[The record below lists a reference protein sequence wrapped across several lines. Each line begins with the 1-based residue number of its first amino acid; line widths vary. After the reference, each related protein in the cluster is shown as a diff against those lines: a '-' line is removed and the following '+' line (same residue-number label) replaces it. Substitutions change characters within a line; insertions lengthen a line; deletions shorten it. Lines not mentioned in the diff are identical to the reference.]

1 MGFNSC
7 LLPYFSAA
15 ISADF
20 LDLHPHDCAD
30 IDLDQGFKV
39 FLR

>member
-1 MGFNSC
+1 MLSN
-7 LLPYFSAA
+7 FSPA

-20 LDLHPHDCAD
+20 LDLHPHDCVD
-30 IDLDQGFKV
+30 IDLDQGFQM

>member
-1 MGFNSC
+1 MGFDLFAFS
-7 LLPYFSAA
+7 FSAA

-20 LDLHPHDCAD
+20 LDLHPHYCAD
-30 IDLDQGFKV
+30 IDLDQGFQM